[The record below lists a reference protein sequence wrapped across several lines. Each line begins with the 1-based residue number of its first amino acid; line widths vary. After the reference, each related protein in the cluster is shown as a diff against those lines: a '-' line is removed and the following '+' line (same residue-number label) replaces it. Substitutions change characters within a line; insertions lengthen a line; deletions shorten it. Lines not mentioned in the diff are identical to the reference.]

1 MLLSFGM
8 NGIGFNNMKE
18 IILKTDCLCKSYP
31 LDGKEAPVLSNI
43 NMEIYKHDF
52 TVIMGN
58 SGAGKSTLL
67 YLLSGMDNLTSG
79 AIYLNN
85 LPIHQLNENKLSF
98 QRKQNIGFVFQQI
111 HLLHNLTVLENIILP
126 GFLLKK
132 QAKKEVIEKAMSLL
146 EQLGMSSYANYL
158 PSQLSGGEKQR
169 VAVIRS
175 IINNPLIL
183 FADEPTG
190 ALNSQMGK
198 EVLDILTALNEA
210 GQTIIMVTHDIK
222 ACVRSNRVLYLYD
235 GKLSGEKKMDKYKA
249 ENRLEREKAM
259 LLWLEKLGW

>member
-1 MLLSFGM
+1 
-8 NGIGFNNMKE
+8 
-18 IILKTDCLCKSYP
+18 
-31 LDGKEAPVLSNI
+31 
-43 NMEIYKHDF
+43 
-52 TVIMGN
+52 
-58 SGAGKSTLL
+58 
-67 YLLSGMDNLTSG
+67 
-79 AIYLNN
+79 
-85 LPIHQLNENKLSF
+85 
-98 QRKQNIGFVFQQI
+98 
-111 HLLHNLTVLENIILP
+111 
-126 GFLLKK
+126 
-132 QAKKEVIEKAMSLL
+132 MSLL

-210 GQTIIMVTHDIK
+210 GQTIVMVTHDIK
-222 ACVRSNRVLYLYD
+222 ACVRGNRILYLYD
-235 GKLSGEKKMDKYKA
+235 GKLSGEKKMDKYEA